1 MKCHTN
7 VTDHNF
13 LIEVKFNGNSE
24 EKEQNK
30 FITWGKCDLNQT
42 YREEFFLWGGGG
54 GGAGWGW
61 MGGGYKSKPIPIP
74 YERRKTYCKDIL

>member
-7 VTDHNF
+7 VTNHNF

-30 FITWGKCDLNQT
+30 L
-42 YREEFFLWGGGG
+42 YRMKEERH
-54 GGAGWGW
+54 
-61 MGGGYKSKPIPIP
+61 IV
-74 YERRKTYCKDIL
+74 KTY